1 MWKALLLWFDSRLR
15 FTETVMPM
23 VKHPIPAGAA
33 GPMGWWYVFGSA
45 SMTLLILQIV
55 TGIGLALVYVP
66 SADMAYESLEYLN
79 YQAPLGWFLRSLH
92 YWSGSAM
99 TLMVAI
105 HMTQVFLH
113 GSYKY
118 PRELTWMVG
127 VVLFLLTLGMMFSG
141 QVLRWD
147 TDAYWGV
154 GVGASMAGRVPGVGP
169 QVVHL
174 LLGGPVIGGDTL
186 SRFFALHV
194 FVIPALLLGALA
206 VHLWLVLKCGIS
218 APPAPGQVVDPKT
231 YHAEY
236 EKELEKGEPFL
247 GPAMMKDAFFSALTV
262 LVVLFLAAYVG
273 PKGPSAPPDPSLA
286 GANPRPDWPFLWL
299 FGLLSLSPPS
309 METFIILVF
318 PVVLILA
325 LFAVPLV
332 SRRGERAPS
341 RRPVAVLAVI
351 VIWTI
356 LSVLSYEG
364 YTSPWSPIMDAWS
377 KDPVPTNIIKGSSP
391 RELQG
396 ALVFQNKNCRN
407 CHALHGEGVTPG
419 ERGGTR
425 GPDLTNVG
433 LRLTRNQ
440 LIDQV
445 SNGTPG
451 GGNMPAYG
459 KQVRPAEMA
468 VLADFLSNLRPPGT
482 DPAIAAGD
490 PPKN

>member
-1 MWKALLLWFDSRLR
+1 MWRALFGWLESRLR
-15 FTETVMPM
+15 IGDALMPM
-23 VKHPIPAGAA
+23 MKHPIPAGAA

-45 SMTLLILQIV
+45 SMTLLMLQIA
-55 TGIGLALVYVP
+55 TGIGLALIYVP
-66 SADMAYESLEYLN
+66 AADKAYASLEYLN
-79 YQAPLGWFLRSLH
+79 YVAPGGWLLRSIH

-113 GSYKY
+113 GAYKF
-118 PRELTWMVG
+118 PRELTWIVG

-154 GVGASMAGRVPGVGP
+154 GVGASMAGRVPVAGP
-169 QVVHL
+169 QVVQL
-174 LLGGPVIGGDTL
+174 LLGGPTIGGDTL

-194 FVIPALLLGALA
+194 FVIPGLLLLMLA
-206 VHLWLVLKCGIS
+206 IHLRLVLTCGIS
-218 APPAPGQVVDPKT
+218 APPKPGQIVDPKT

-247 GPAMMKDAFFSALTV
+247 GPAMLKDAFFSAL
-262 LVVLFLAAYVG
+262 VVIVVVILAAVAG
-273 PKGPSAPPDPSLA
+273 PKGPSDPPDPTLA

-309 METFIILVF
+309 AETFIILVF
-318 PVVLILA
+318 PVLLILG
-325 LFAVPLV
+325 LFLVPIV

-351 VIWTI
+351 VIWTA
-356 LSVLSYEG
+356 LAVLTYEG

-377 KDPVPTNIIKGSSP
+377 SDPVPENIVKRLAP

-407 CHALHGEGVTPG
+407 CHALDGL
-419 ERGGTR
+419 GGKR
-425 GPDLTNVG
+425 GPDLTDVG

-459 KQVRPAEMA
+459 KQVRPDEMT
-468 VLADFLSNLRPPGT
+468 VLADFLSSLRPAGVP
-482 DPAIAAGD
+482 PAIASGE
-490 PPKN
+490 PVKK